1 MAASEGN
8 LTTASPTLAPHQFA
22 VKHPLL
28 AILLFCTFA
37 FSACKK
43 EPGPGGLAQ
52 IRGTI
57 YRQDINNN
65 TGQPVGSVYAY
76 AEQKVYI
83 RYGDHD
89 YFDDDTDTNPN
100 GLYTFNW
107 LRTGQY
113 TIFTYTECPSCPG
126 KKTIKSQTVTINSSD
141 EVVTVP
147 DITVDN
153 W

>member
-1 MAASEGN
+1 MKY
-8 LTTASPTLAPHQFA
+8 TLAAF
-22 VKHPLL
+22 
-28 AILLFCTFA
+28 LLFCAFA

-65 TGQPVGSVYAY
+65 TGQPIGSAY
-76 AEQKVYI
+76 IYPEHKVYI
-83 RYGDHD
+83 RYGEHD

-100 GLYTFNW
+100 GLYTFSW

-113 TIFTYTECPSCPG
+113 TVFAYTECPTCPSG
-126 KKTIKSQTVTINSSD
+126 KTIKSQTVTINSSD